1 VSIRIKIILVVL
13 PILIVSVVLAGMAS
27 RFMATRAVTRIA
39 TEFLDFKASEL
50 EKYAESQWNLL
61 VENGVSDRPDMAAAA
76 KAGVESF
83 ARAIVQ
89 GSSELIIAMSNDGSI
104 DMRTASVETMPEET
118 ESLKALFE
126 SSRREFL
133 SIELGGVKRVAT
145 GFPFGP
151 FGWYVLVSQERSAF
165 YGEVE
170 AITQA
175 TFIILAVSLIAA
187 TVLVLLVVRHLL
199 HPLSSMVMA
208 MKRIIDSGEMS
219 ERVEVEFP
227 DEIGTMSHTFNIMLD
242 ELQKAY
248 DQIKK
253 YAFETVLAQKK
264 EEKIRHIFQKFVP
277 QELIDRFFQN
287 PEAMLVGENRELAVL
302 FSDIRSFTSISET
315 MKPDD
320 LVNSLNRYFSSMVDI
335 IMSHNGVIDKYIGDA
350 IMAFFGA
357 PVRRDDDAISS
368 IKAALDMIE
377 ALDHFNEQQRGLG
390 KPEFKIGIGINYG
403 IVTVGNIGCDKKM
416 DYTVIGDMVNLASRL
431 EGLTKPYQQSLIFS
445 EFLYKQ
451 IKDVFPCRILDTVA
465 VKGKTKGVA
474 IYTAKRALSPKE
486 TSAWANHA
494 EAMALYQARSFR
506 QAAIMFKTVTD
517 ELGADDYASVSMAQR
532 CDLYAIEPPSADWG
546 GVEVLKEK

>member
-1 VSIRIKIILVVL
+1 MFLATKIAYTSIREHRIKIILVVL

-27 RFMATRAVTRIA
+27 RFMATCGGQGLPLNS
-39 TEFLDFKASEL
+39 LDFKASEL

-199 HPLSSMVMA
+199 HPLSSIGHSA
-208 MKRIIDSGEMS
+208 MRAHHETPAQMS

-227 DEIGTMSHTFNIMLD
+227 DEIGTMSHTF
-242 ELQKAY
+242 
-248 DQIKK
+248 
-253 YAFETVLAQKK
+253 
-264 EEKIRHIFQKFVP
+264 
-277 QELIDRFFQN
+277 
-287 PEAMLVGENRELAVL
+287 
-302 FSDIRSFTSISET
+302 
-315 MKPDD
+315 
-320 LVNSLNRYFSSMVDI
+320 
-335 IMSHNGVIDKYIGDA
+335 
-350 IMAFFGA
+350 
-357 PVRRDDDAISS
+357 
-368 IKAALDMIE
+368 
-377 ALDHFNEQQRGLG
+377 
-390 KPEFKIGIGINYG
+390 
-403 IVTVGNIGCDKKM
+403 
-416 DYTVIGDMVNLASRL
+416 
-431 EGLTKPYQQSLIFS
+431 
-445 EFLYKQ
+445 
-451 IKDVFPCRILDTVA
+451 
-465 VKGKTKGVA
+465 
-474 IYTAKRALSPKE
+474 
-486 TSAWANHA
+486 
-494 EAMALYQARSFR
+494 
-506 QAAIMFKTVTD
+506 
-517 ELGADDYASVSMAQR
+517 
-532 CDLYAIEPPSADWG
+532 
-546 GVEVLKEK
+546 

>member
-1 VSIRIKIILVVL
+1 MSIRIKIILVVL

>member
-1 VSIRIKIILVVL
+1 
-13 PILIVSVVLAGMAS
+13 
-27 RFMATRAVTRIA
+27 
-39 TEFLDFKASEL
+39 
-50 EKYAESQWNLL
+50 
-61 VENGVSDRPDMAAAA
+61 
-76 KAGVESF
+76 
-83 ARAIVQ
+83 
-89 GSSELIIAMSNDGSI
+89 
-104 DMRTASVETMPEET
+104 
-118 ESLKALFE
+118 
-126 SSRREFL
+126 
-133 SIELGGVKRVAT
+133 
-145 GFPFGP
+145 
-151 FGWYVLVSQERSAF
+151 
-165 YGEVE
+165 
-170 AITQA
+170 
-175 TFIILAVSLIAA
+175 
-187 TVLVLLVVRHLL
+187 
-199 HPLSSMVMA
+199 
-208 MKRIIDSGEMS
+208 
-219 ERVEVEFP
+219 
-227 DEIGTMSHTFNIMLD
+227 MLD

-320 LVNSLNRYFSSMVDI
+320 LVNSLNHYFSSMVDI

-431 EGLTKPYQQSLIFS
+431 EGL
-445 EFLYKQ
+445 YKR
-451 IKDVFPCRILDTVA
+451 FA
-465 VKGKTKGVA
+465 SN
-474 IYTAKRALSPKE
+474 LS
-486 TSAWANHA
+486 
-494 EAMALYQARSFR
+494 
-506 QAAIMFKTVTD
+506 
-517 ELGADDYASVSMAQR
+517 
-532 CDLYAIEPPSADWG
+532 
-546 GVEVLKEK
+546 

>member
-1 VSIRIKIILVVL
+1 MSIRIKIILVVL

-416 DYTVIGDMVNLASRL
+416 DYTVIGDTVNLASRL
-431 EGLTKPYQQSLIFS
+431 EGLTKPYHQPLIFS
-445 EFLYKQ
+445 EFLYSR
-451 IKDVFPCRILDTVA
+451 IKDSFPCRLLDTVA
-465 VKGKTKGVA
+465 VKGKKKGVR
-474 IYTAKRALSPKE
+474 IYTARRELTPRERA
-486 TSAWANHA
+486 AWADHE
-494 EAMALYQARSFR
+494 EAMATFYARRFR
-506 QAAIMFKTVTD
+506 EAGILFRSVAD
-517 ELGADDYASVSMAQR
+517 ELGRDDFASVSMAAR
-532 CDLYAIEPPSADWG
+532 CDEYARVPPPDDWN
-546 GVEVLKEK
+546 GVEVLHEK